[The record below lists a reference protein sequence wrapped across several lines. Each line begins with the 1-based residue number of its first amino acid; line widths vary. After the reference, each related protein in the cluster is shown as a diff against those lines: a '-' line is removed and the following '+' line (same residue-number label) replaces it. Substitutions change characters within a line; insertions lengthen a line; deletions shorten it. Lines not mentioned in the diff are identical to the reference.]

1 MASSAVHNL
10 CLPSSSTAD
19 RRLSLGS
26 GRGLGAAGRQG
37 SRFKTLRVAALRQ
50 DGGGD
55 RDDGFS
61 GDEPPESLFMKE
73 LKRRGLAPPTK
84 YSGASTETKTK
95 REEFGSGEDSSDT
108 AQSFKSSTSSSSSS
122 SNSSEWRDD
131 RSGQLKRTLA
141 LNSEGLDGLIP
152 RAQELIKLGATFFL
166 AFWPLII
173 AIVALFV
180 AIYLYFGPSFI
191 HEGDLHGGKPP
202 YVDPFQLLEEE
213 SLSKEPGLSPYVR

>member
-95 REEFGSGEDSSDT
+95 REEFGSGEDSGDT
-108 AQSFKSSTSSSSSS
+108 AQSFKSSTSSSSSP